1 MMFLYKELFSIL
13 FAALY
18 NHQLSLYFMQEV
30 KVLILRTDFE
40 VDEKNSFI
48 FFDSLY
54 YEFSNIASRDLF
66 SFH

>member
-1 MMFLYKELFSIL
+1 
-13 FAALY
+13 
-18 NHQLSLYFMQEV
+18 MQEV